1 MSVIFGSHSGNFVSE
16 SKQMFDSKSAQR
28 DTLIKQMID
37 KNRSPHF
44 KFSDH
49 PSSTKEE
56 MTSIMKSQ
64 YDYKGNS
71 VNCRGYMDPAVMA
84 DLRAHHF

>member
-1 MSVIFGSHSGNFVSE
+1 
-16 SKQMFDSKSAQR
+16 MFDSKSAQR

-64 YDYKGNS
+64 FDYKGNS